1 MSNLAIGIA
10 LGAAMNSTN
19 NISGGGGDI
28 FIPAWLAII
37 MLVTVIIAM
46 LVPIVELYRKDST
59 FLESHWE
66 RLIIGPMIGLCAWG
80 CLAVMIGL
88 LAFLCSFIF

>member
-10 LGAAMNSTN
+10 LGTAMNNAS
-19 NISGGGGDI
+19 NISGGGGNI

-46 LVPIVELYRKDST
+46 IIPIVELYRKDSN

-66 RLIIGPMIGLCAWG
+66 RLILGPMIGLCLWG
-80 CLAVMIGL
+80 CLAILIGL